1 MIPGRTG
8 VKLAIL
14 LVVLV
19 PALVAQAQSPA
30 AQPKSAA
37 KTVSTTGIPYL
48 PDNDQAG
55 PPELLEAIR
64 ARRPNGKLLNLDRM
78 LLHSPNYATAWNTMF
93 GTIRNKLSLDARL
106 RETAIMAIGVL
117 NKADYEWI
125 QHEGEY
131 LKTGGTKDQLAAMKN
146 DIRGAEKNNRLFTEP
161 ERAVLALTREMTKNV
176 AVSDATMKRVRSLL
190 DDEKLVELIGTIS
203 GYNMVSRFAVATGLE
218 KESSNGGQASR

>member
-1 MIPGRTG
+1 MIPARTT
-8 VKLAIL
+8 VRVAIV
-14 LVVLV
+14 VVLAS
-19 PALVAQAQSPA
+19 ALAAEAQSPA

-55 PPELLEAIR
+55 PPELLQAIR

-93 GTIRNKLSLDARL
+93 GAIRNKLSLDGRL

-125 QHEGEY
+125 QHEPEY
-131 LKTGGTKDQLAAMKN
+131 LKTGGSKEQLAALKQ
-146 DIRGAEKNNRLFTEP
+146 DITGAENDGKLFSEP
-161 ERAVLALTREMTKNV
+161 ERAVLALTREMTKNID
-176 AVSDATMKRVRSLL
+176 VSPATLKRVRSLL
-190 DDEKLVELIGTIS
+190 NDQQLIELIGKI
-203 GYNMVSRFAVATGLE
+203 GR
-218 KESSNGGQASR
+218 ASCRVRV

>member
-1 MIPGRTG
+1 MIPART
-8 VKLAIL
+8 VVTLAIL
-14 LVVLV
+14 AAVLA
-19 PALVAQAQSPA
+19 PALAAMAQSPA

-48 PDNDQAG
+48 PDDDQAG
-55 PPELLEAIR
+55 PPELLQAIR

-93 GTIRNKLSLDARL
+93 GTIRNKLSLDGRL

-125 QHEGEY
+125 QHEPEY
-131 LKTGGTKDQLAAMKN
+131 VKTGGTKEQLAALKK
-146 DIRGAEKNNRLFTEP
+146 DIVGAEKNSKLFTEP
-161 ERAVLALTREMTKNV
+161 ERAVLALTREMTKNIK
-176 AVSDATMKRVRSLL
+176 VSPATLKRVRAVL
-190 DDEKLVELIGTIS
+190 DDTKLIELIGTIS

-218 KESSNGGQASR
+218 RE

>member
-1 MIPGRTG
+1 MIPARTT
-8 VKLAIL
+8 VRVAIV
-14 LVVLV
+14 VVLAS
-19 PALVAQAQSPA
+19 ALAAEAQSPA

-55 PPELLEAIR
+55 PPELLQAIR

-78 LLHSPNYATAWNTMF
+78 LLHSPEYATAWNTMF
-93 GTIRNKLSLDARL
+93 GTIRNKLSLDGRL

-125 QHEGEY
+125 QHEPEY
-131 LKTGGTKDQLAAMKN
+131 VKTGGSKEQLAALKR
-146 DIRGAEKNNRLFTEP
+146 DIAGAENDAKLFTEP
-161 ERAVLALTREMTKNV
+161 ERAVLALTREMTRNIE
-176 AVSDATMKRVRSLL
+176 VSPATLKRVRTVL
-190 DDEKLVELIGTIS
+190 DDKQLIELIGTIS

-218 KESSNGGQASR
+218 VE